1 MIPLKSCGL
10 EHPAAQEMET
20 TRLRAAPCGKKLQ
33 QLHRQEMKKEKE
45 NDKETGSGGGG
56 GGGAHASIHDF
67 RRSGFT
73 AFPSKGPLI
82 SL

>member
-1 MIPLKSCGL
+1 MIQLKSYGL

-33 QLHRQEMKKEKE
+33 LLHRQEMKKEKE
-45 NDKETGSGGGG
+45 NDKETGGGGGGG

-73 AFPSKGPLI
+73 YSI
-82 SL
+82 SE